1 MCNNKWIVDDKQ
13 MDEGLSK
20 TIVLLSNISTESLGL
35 TLHYVDTDFAVL
47 TVSVPVN
54 WHSRWP
60 NLQWNAMQLNLPIL
74 KHLLPLAESNIIN
87 EN

>member
-1 MCNNKWIVDDKQ
+1 

-20 TIVLLSNISTESLGL
+20 TIVLFSNISTESLGL

-54 WHSRWP
+54 
-60 NLQWNAMQLNLPIL
+60 
-74 KHLLPLAESNIIN
+74 
-87 EN
+87 